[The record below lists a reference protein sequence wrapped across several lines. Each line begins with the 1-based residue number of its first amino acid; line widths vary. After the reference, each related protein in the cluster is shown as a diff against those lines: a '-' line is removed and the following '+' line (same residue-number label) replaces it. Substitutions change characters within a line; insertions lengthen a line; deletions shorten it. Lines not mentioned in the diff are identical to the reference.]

1 MIYNAKMKKFILAL
15 LFLTLPAQAL
25 EKDYAIPWCSA
36 NGGVSEYV
44 LDDKTRVDC
53 LTNDYAIEFDYA
65 YKWAEAIGQSLYY
78 AKKTGRKPAIVLLM
92 KKPTDERY
100 AKRIKTATK
109 GEIMVYRLK
118 I

>member
-1 MIYNAKMKKFILAL
+1 MKKFVLVL
-15 LFLTLPAQAL
+15 LFLALPVSAL
-25 EKDYAIPWCSA
+25 EKDYAIPWCNA

-78 AKKTGRKPAIVLLM
+78 SEKTGRKPAIVLLM
-92 KKPTDERY
+92 KKPTDMKY
-100 AKRIKTATK
+100 LNRIKKATK
-109 GEIMVYRLK
+109 NAVIVFKLWV
-118 I
+118 